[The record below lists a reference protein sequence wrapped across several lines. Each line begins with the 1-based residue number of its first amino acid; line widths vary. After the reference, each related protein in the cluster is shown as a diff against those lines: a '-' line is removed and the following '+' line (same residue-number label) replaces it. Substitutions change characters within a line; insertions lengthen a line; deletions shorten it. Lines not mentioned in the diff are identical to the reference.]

1 MEQKKIALLNTFF
14 NDLTCLEA
22 VDVIDDL
29 IRKKQKAYVV
39 EVNTDVAVKIED
51 DPYLKQITD
60 EADLVLAD
68 GKPLIWISKLYG
80 RPLREKVSGSDLT
93 LALCRRAAEK
103 GYRVFLL
110 GGAEGVG
117 EQAKAKLEER
127 FPGLCVAGTYAPPLG
142 FEKSEAGL
150 AHTREVVSAARP
162 DLVIVCFG
170 CPKQEKWIYENY
182 RETGGSVFLC
192 AGGTVN
198 FLAGQVR
205 RAPEWMSNH
214 GLEWFFRFLMEPR
227 RLFKRYFIDDMRII
241 RLFLKYR

>member
-1 MEQKKIALLNTFF
+1 MEQKKIPLLNTYF
-14 NDLTCLEA
+14 NDLTCAEA
-22 VDVIDDL
+22 VDAVDGF
-29 IRKKQKAYVV
+29 IRNGQKAYVV

-51 DPYLKQITD
+51 DAYLKRITD

-68 GKPLIWISKLYG
+68 GKPLIWISRILRKG
-80 RPLREKVSGSDLT
+80 IREKVSGSDLT
-93 LALCRRAAEK
+93 LALCARAAEK
-103 GYRVFLL
+103 GHRIFLL

-117 EQAKAKLEER
+117 ETAKAKLEEQ
-127 FPGLCVAGTYAPPLG
+127 FPGLCVAGVYSPPMG
-142 FEKSEAGL
+142 FEKDEQQLEQTNGL
-150 AHTREVVSAARP
+150 ISDARP

-182 RETGGSVFLC
+182 RKTGGTVFLC

-198 FLAGQVR
+198 FLAGEVR

-241 RLFLKYR
+241 RLFFKYK